1 TGQTLFHAADCLQ
14 IAQPK
19 IIRTIS
25 LAR

>member
-1 TGQTLFHAADCLQ
+1 TLFHAADCLQ
-14 IAQPK
+14 NAQPK